1 MPDKPKNTNGIQ
13 ISCSTQTSC
22 SHCYTANNEQN
33 SFLITDSSS
42 QSCHKQAVGQYITNL
57 PMEINMKNFY
67 YRFPSTYAVNNALI
81 SQLQI
86 DYYTIHKIQPSN
98 IETKPSQKRK
108 EIKES
113 TLFFR
118 ISLCSFDFPAISI
131 FSSSGLELQLGH
143 PITTD
148 LRQEFGITV
157 TNNSQ
162 ALIYYRKL
170 MVFYNSLYRIGA
182 SKANVC
188 PVC

>member
-1 MPDKPKNTNGIQ
+1 
-13 ISCSTQTSC
+13 
-22 SHCYTANNEQN
+22 
-33 SFLITDSSS
+33 
-42 QSCHKQAVGQYITNL
+42 
-57 PMEINMKNFY
+57 MEINIKNFFDF
-67 YRFPSTYAVNNALI
+67 RFPSTYAVNNALI
-81 SQLQI
+81 SHLEI

-98 IETKPSQKRK
+98 IETKPPPQKRK

-118 ISLCSFDFPAISI
+118 ISLRSFDFPAISI

-148 LRQEFGITV
+148 LRQEFGIPV

-170 MVFYNSLYRIGA
+170 TVFFTIA
-182 SKANVC
+182 STELGQARQMFTLFTETLNKTKEHHTLVNNDHHD
-188 PVC
+188 